1 MIGHCGMTER
11 QAAMT
16 SVREFQQRVNGYKEK
31 QQLEWERAR
40 WTAFSIFSPFVKN
53 GPRTPKQ
60 WMRFPWEQMDVAKAV
75 KIDSNQEDILNKLY
89 KDFMSAKNQVKN

>member
-16 SVREFQQRVNGYKEK
+16 SVREFQLRVNGYKEK

-40 WTAFSIFSPFVKN
+40 WSAFSIFSPFVKN

-60 WMRFPWEQMDVAKAV
+60 WMRFPWEQPDVVKAV
-75 KIDSNQEDILNKLY
+75 KIDSEQENTLNNLY
-89 KDFMSAKNQVKN
+89 MDFMSSKNKMRS